1 MAGKSPKE
9 KFIDCVWERMEDYD
23 EEEQVARATCSYLTS
38 STAPPLPPLSSP
50 SPSTSSSRDHRRLL
64 ESRCLSAWKDVK
76 TEIKEKFVR
85 WSPENPHFNDLT
97 ANSLASDAFDDA
109 GLIAQDYMG
118 AIK

>member
-50 SPSTSSSRDHRRLL
+50 SPSTSSS
-64 ESRCLSAWKDVK
+64 SSS
-76 TEIKEKFVR
+76 
-85 WSPENPHFNDLT
+85 SPSGLGPDAIRTSPAPVPT
-97 ANSLASDAFDDA
+97 ADA
-109 GLIAQDYMG
+109 GHDDDDDDSGYE
-118 AIK
+118 